1 MKTIEQAV
9 TDAAAIY
16 MPKGKEV
23 ALCTE
28 FLEGMGFE
36 PPQLNDDAPEGIDS
50 SGRLYSRVRAKD
62 GVKLLAS
69 GNGPDNAVAFAGT
82 DVCEELIAADP
93 GTNLEYAEFGTDSTC
108 TYDLLLPKNAPE
120 SVVKRLLGEGEPLT
134 VVTSLP
140 RMLARCALERGL
152 NIVPSEYVPEGGV
165 EIIAKRMIEQGQAD
179 AAADLVTFGRSSEK
193 AGFWSSRSEDLP
205 TDYPVDPVLRAIYGA
220 VVWRKPGAESKPKVD
235 LGTGID
241 RMDAALLN
249 RYGGETNA

>member
-120 SVVKRLLGEGEPLT
+120 SIVQNDADVIIPSG
-134 VVTSLP
+134 
-140 RMLARCALERGL
+140 LERGGGREFVL
-152 NIVPSEYVPEGGV
+152 VMACDAVIAISGGSGTINELSVAYQADIPMVALTGFGGWADELADRYFDGRNRRKVIAARTPEEAV
-165 EIIAKRMIEQGQAD
+165 EIAFKEA
-179 AAADLVTFGRSSEK
+179 E
-193 AGFWSSRSEDLP
+193 E
-205 TDYPVDPVLRAIYGA
+205 Y
-220 VVWRKPGAESKPKVD
+220 RKKYA
-235 LGTGID
+235 
-241 RMDAALLN
+241 
-249 RYGGETNA
+249 